1 MNSTYHWTQLEGTE
15 FSLGVVVPVSHECM
29 VGVTNSHAQ
38 LLCNVLLAWTW
49 FKLDFPV
56 SCYDQITCIYFASV
70 WGVRILF
77 RQGNASTTEVL
88 FQDFLFTSPYIGP
101 ACLPEPDHHITL
113 TPILRNFARDDLER
127 RKAAGSKL
135 FSYFTCLYTTTHVYI
150 ITYLFTSRDNK
161 SENLGETT
169 VLTCKMS
176 ASSFRPS
183 SKTLNILNRS
193 P

>member
-56 SCYDQITCIYFASV
+56 SCYDQITCIYFALV

-88 FQDFLFTSPYIGP
+88 FQDLFFTSPYIGP
-101 ACLPEPDHHITL
+101 GWVPEPDQHITL
-113 TPILRNFARDDLER
+113 TPILRIFARDGFER
-127 RKAAGSKL
+127 RSKL

-150 ITYLFTSRDNK
+150 ITYIFSRV
-161 SENLGETT
+161 ETINLKIWE
-169 VLTCKMS
+169 
-176 ASSFRPS
+176 RPLS
-183 SKTLNILNRS
+183 LHAKCSLPVSVRVQKR
-193 P
+193 